1 MGYNNVIEA
10 SIRQHYSKY
19 YPAKTLINL
28 FQNVLE
34 ICKKYG
40 PKNPNNTKYS
50 AKIYFVIPHIDSN
63 LYDTNIKKPI
73 INFEMK
79 NAWL

>member
-1 MGYNNVIEA
+1 MFW
-10 SIRQHYSKY
+10 KF
-19 YPAKTLINL
+19 AKNTD
-28 FQNVLE
+28 
-34 ICKKYG
+34 
-40 PKNPNNTKYS
+40 PKIHIYTKYS

-63 LYDTNIKKPI
+63 LYDANIKKLI

>member
-1 MGYNNVIEA
+1 MFW
-10 SIRQHYSKY
+10 KF
-19 YPAKTLINL
+19 AKNTD
-28 FQNVLE
+28 
-34 ICKKYG
+34 
-40 PKNPNNTKYS
+40 PKIQINTKYS

-63 LYDTNIKKPI
+63 LYDANIKKPI